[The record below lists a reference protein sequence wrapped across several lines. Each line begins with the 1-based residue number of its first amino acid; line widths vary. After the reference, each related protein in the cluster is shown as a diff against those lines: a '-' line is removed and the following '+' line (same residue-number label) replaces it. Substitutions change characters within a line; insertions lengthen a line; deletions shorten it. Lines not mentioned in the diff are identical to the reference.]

1 MELFGFK
8 SFPARTSLSFNS
20 GITSVVGP
28 NGCGKSNIVDSIR
41 WVLGEQSAKSL
52 RGDRMEAVIF
62 SGSNKR
68 NPASLSEVS
77 LVVENNHDLSG
88 NGSSKTKVTRRLY
101 RNGESE
107 YLLNGV
113 PCLLRDISELFADT
127 GIGASAYT
135 VMEQQMV
142 ESLISDKDENRR
154 EVFDEAAGITK
165 YKLKRRLAERK
176 LDSTQAD
183 LLRLT
188 DLVTEVEKQVNSL
201 KRQMKKAEGYKKL
214 KDELKELELRIAKKQ
229 LQETRQRLNEIES
242 ELDLFFS
249 AKQSGSAEL
258 SLQELELEQLKLELL
273 SVEKQVDSAREEVEQ
288 TSARLFKEQET
299 IAVNNQ
305 RILSL
310 EENQI
315 RLQKE
320 SGLVHGQKA
329 EYEKTIVQ
337 KKQEALEL
345 IQKLEESAAEQ
356 KLHQSRA
363 KKLESQVEILR
374 QNLDQLNQARSEQ
387 ALRWQQKEV
396 FLQNLQQRSVELEQ
410 REKEIEQN
418 RQVKQELVNELVQ
431 KGKEKSE
438 QIAGLGNKIQKL
450 ETQRQ
455 SIVLQA
461 GDSEKR
467 IETAEGQ
474 MAELHTKLAAEKSRR
489 EVLLELWK
497 SYSGYQEGVKSLIQ
511 QKEKFGLIDTV
522 ANLLKTE
529 EIYLA
534 AVEAALGEKAGF
546 LVAQDWNSVL
556 SAIKE
561 LGHQYWG
568 EVGFVTAG
576 SAPGQAE
583 RIGTSLIEGL
593 IPLSRIVKSDG
604 QKLEKLAAAL
614 LDKIYLVDSVQQ
626 AQELMP
632 RLPSDVILVTKQGQ
646 LFSPAGYAKGG
657 KRKGFSLLGRQEQIQ
672 RAEKNIEQFQYE
684 LGQLTEDRDFSQSR
698 LSANLEN
705 SKLIE
710 AEIEKLEKD
719 LNQSKLE
726 LAELKAQEKHLL
738 EGLTGYKEEFGRT
751 ADLKRS
757 FQIELASLQAEVS
770 QGKVRLNSLEREFT
784 QQKTELQESEAKLYL
799 ANQGLNQMVV
809 GLVTLEGQKERLEN
823 DIQRLG
829 EAVAQSG
836 LDIESRSEQKVKTE
850 QEMKTAQ
857 LTIQASQK
865 QLQTLNEQKEVK
877 SAALR
882 SQAER
887 QHQLLET
894 INARENQLK
903 GLRKTQSESLQE
915 VHQLELSRQELRLQH
930 KQIKDRIWEEYE
942 VDLDSVPSLEAQE
955 LEQFAAY
962 VEQISDLRGKLK
974 NCGAVNLL
982 ALEEYQRE
990 KERYDF
996 LKKQMDDLIAAKE
1009 TLESTI
1015 TKINHTARSLFLET
1029 FEKVRGNFQEVLAN
1043 LFEGGDAGLAL
1054 EPGVDPLEAKIEIL
1068 AKPRGK
1074 KLVTL
1079 AQLSGGEKALVAI
1092 SLLFSVYMVKPSPF
1106 CILDEV
1112 DAPLDDA
1119 NIGRFIKL
1127 VRQFTDRTQ
1136 FVIITHNKL
1145 TMEAADSLYG
1155 VTMAEPG
1162 ESQIVSVRL
1171 NREPVS
1177 A

>member
-461 GDSEKR
+461 GDSELRPQKDR
-467 IETAEGQ
+467 WRNYIPNWPR
-474 MAELHTKLAAEKSRR
+474 KSPAEKYC
-489 EVLLELWK
+489 WN
-497 SYSGYQEGVKSLIQ
+497 
-511 QKEKFGLIDTV
+511 FG
-522 ANLLKTE
+522 N
-529 EIYLA
+529 
-534 AVEAALGEKAGF
+534 
-546 LVAQDWNSVL
+546 
-556 SAIKE
+556 
-561 LGHQYWG
+561 
-568 EVGFVTAG
+568 
-576 SAPGQAE
+576 
-583 RIGTSLIEGL
+583 RIPDI
-593 IPLSRIVKSDG
+593 
-604 QKLEKLAAAL
+604 
-614 LDKIYLVDSVQQ
+614 
-626 AQELMP
+626 
-632 RLPSDVILVTKQGQ
+632 
-646 LFSPAGYAKGG
+646 
-657 KRKGFSLLGRQEQIQ
+657 RKGS
-672 RAEKNIEQFQYE
+672 
-684 LGQLTEDRDFSQSR
+684 
-698 LSANLEN
+698 
-705 SKLIE
+705 
-710 AEIEKLEKD
+710 
-719 LNQSKLE
+719 
-726 LAELKAQEKHLL
+726 
-738 EGLTGYKEEFGRT
+738 
-751 ADLKRS
+751 
-757 FQIELASLQAEVS
+757 
-770 QGKVRLNSLEREFT
+770 
-784 QQKTELQESEAKLYL
+784 
-799 ANQGLNQMVV
+799 
-809 GLVTLEGQKERLEN
+809 
-823 DIQRLG
+823 
-829 EAVAQSG
+829 
-836 LDIESRSEQKVKTE
+836 
-850 QEMKTAQ
+850 
-857 LTIQASQK
+857 
-865 QLQTLNEQKEVK
+865 
-877 SAALR
+877 
-882 SQAER
+882 
-887 QHQLLET
+887 
-894 INARENQLK
+894 
-903 GLRKTQSESLQE
+903 
-915 VHQLELSRQELRLQH
+915 
-930 KQIKDRIWEEYE
+930 
-942 VDLDSVPSLEAQE
+942 
-955 LEQFAAY
+955 
-962 VEQISDLRGKLK
+962 
-974 NCGAVNLL
+974 
-982 ALEEYQRE
+982 
-990 KERYDF
+990 
-996 LKKQMDDLIAAKE
+996 
-1009 TLESTI
+1009 
-1015 TKINHTARSLFLET
+1015 
-1029 FEKVRGNFQEVLAN
+1029 
-1043 LFEGGDAGLAL
+1043 
-1054 EPGVDPLEAKIEIL
+1054 
-1068 AKPRGK
+1068 
-1074 KLVTL
+1074 
-1079 AQLSGGEKALVAI
+1079 
-1092 SLLFSVYMVKPSPF
+1092 SP
-1106 CILDEV
+1106 
-1112 DAPLDDA
+1112 
-1119 NIGRFIKL
+1119 
-1127 VRQFTDRTQ
+1127 
-1136 FVIITHNKL
+1136 
-1145 TMEAADSLYG
+1145 
-1155 VTMAEPG
+1155 
-1162 ESQIVSVRL
+1162 
-1171 NREPVS
+1171 
-1177 A
+1177 